1 MGNLRDQHRTRRR
14 ILAGLFAAG
23 LLVAAAGCMGQSKVA
38 KLQEAA
44 SNLNMATRFGRMDI
58 ATELVAQKEMENFA
72 KRHAAWGGP
81 VRIVD
86 VEYQGIK
93 FMDDNTAMVFVA
105 VGWQRLD
112 EGNLR
117 VTHLAQEWGYERG
130 GWRLADETRTSGDV
144 GLIGEPTEV
153 LRPEERPNVHFP
165 SITIR

>member
-1 MGNLRDQHRTRRR
+1 MGNLRDQLRSRRL
-14 ILAGLFAAG
+14 LAGILSFG
-23 LLVAAAGCMGQSKVA
+23 LLLAAAGCMGQSKMG

-58 ATELVAQKEMENFA
+58 ATELVARQDMDDFA

-81 VRIVD
+81 LRIVD
-86 VEYQGIK
+86 VEYRGIK
-93 FMDDNTAMVFVA
+93 LVDKNKAIVFVA

-117 VTHLAQEWGYERG
+117 VTHLAQEWDYQGN
-130 GWRLADETRTSGDV
+130 GWKLADETRTSGDV

-153 LRPEERPNVHFP
+153 LRPAPRPNAQFP

>member
-1 MGNLRDQHRTRRR
+1 MGNLRHRNFTRRR
-14 ILAGLFAAG
+14 IAAVVLTAG
-23 LLVAAAGCMGQSKVA
+23 LLLGALGCMGQSKVG

-58 ATELVAQKEMENFA
+58 ATELVAQKEIDDFA

-86 VEYQGIK
+86 VEYRGIK
-93 FMDDNTAMVFVA
+93 FVDKDKAIVFVA
-105 VGWQRLD
+105 VGWQRVD

-117 VTHLAQEWGYERG
+117 VTQLAQEWNYEQG
-130 GWRLADETRTSGDV
+130 NWKLSDETRTAGDV
-144 GLIGEPTEV
+144 GLIGEPTEY
-153 LRPEERPNVHFP
+153 LRPEGRPDVHFP